1 MSKDNMLYDDVGST
15 YNRTRKA
22 DPYLTNRLFDLI
34 AANKN
39 YLYLDIGCG
48 TGNYTIQLANRG
60 IEIWGIDPS
69 EEMLGKAKEKS
80 SSVNWLIGSAE
91 RIPVSDHFFSGG
103 MAILTIHHWT
113 SLENSFLELFRV
125 FKPGS
130 RFIIFTSTP
139 DQMRGYWLNHY
150 FPEMMAESIKK
161 MPALNDIEKAAK
173 NAGFEIY
180 GTEKYSI
187 QTGLQDQFLYAGKLK
202 PTLYFDEHIRNGIS
216 SFTALSNK
224 IEVKEGLEKLKS
236 DILTKGFEI
245 VKSKYENNLGD
256 YLFIMLEK
264 RCKTESFSS

>member
-1 MSKDNMLYDDVGST
+1 MPKDKILYQEMGST

-34 AANKN
+34 AAKEND
-39 YLYLDIGCG
+39 LCFDIGCG

-60 IEIWGIDPS
+60 INIWGIDPS
-69 EEMLGKAKEKS
+69 EEMLRKAKEKL
-80 SSVNWLIGSAE
+80 SSVKWLVGSAE
-91 RIPVSDHFFSGG
+91 RIPISNIFFNGG
-103 MAILTIHHWT
+103 IAILTVHHWT
-113 SLENSFLELFRV
+113 SLENAFLELFRV
-125 FKPGS
+125 FKPGG

-139 DQMRGYWLNHY
+139 EQMNGYWLNHY

-161 MPALNDIEKAAK
+161 MPALNDIEKSAK
-173 NAGFEIY
+173 NAGFKIY
-180 GTEKYSI
+180 GTEKYSVQI
-187 QTGLQDQFLYAGKLK
+187 DLQDHFLYAGKLN

-216 SFTALSNK
+216 SFISLSNR
-224 IEVKEGLEKLKS
+224 IEVQDGLQKVKS

-264 RCKTESFSS
+264 KM